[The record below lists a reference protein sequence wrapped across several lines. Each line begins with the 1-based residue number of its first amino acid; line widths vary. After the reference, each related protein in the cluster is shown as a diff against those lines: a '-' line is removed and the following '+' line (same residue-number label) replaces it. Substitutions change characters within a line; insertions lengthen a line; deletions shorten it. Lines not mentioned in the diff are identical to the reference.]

1 MDSYLWVA
9 IAVGTSLGIFII
21 WFWRGRRQ
29 AEPPRFRLEK
39 DSRVDDASANG
50 GTAADRQS
58 SRWRPR
64 QMTPAR

>member
-9 IAVGTSLGIFII
+9 IAAGTSLAIFII

-29 AEPPRFRLEK
+29 AEPPRFRPEA
-39 DSRVDDASANG
+39 DSLVDDASANG

-58 SRWRPR
+58 YR
-64 QMTPAR
+64 